1 MNLRVSETP
10 ATRAERTRV
19 RFVHLRRGDAAR
31 KAASF
36 GVSIM
41 PDGAPADDEAA
52 WAELRA
58 AAGFV
63 IDSVLDLVAPEEL
76 ARLIGCLFFSLSTG
90 RRHKRAEVMVGDG
103 HGLSA
108 TARLLRPD
116 FGVEEP
122 GFGRVH
128 ILRETE
134 PLGLYILE
142 IAPGATIPAHFH
154 RVMEE
159 SELVLDAGLLQQNL
173 RVRPGDAF
181 AWPAGYV
188 HEYRNPTASPRRVL
202 CIDRPRFIPEDEVV
216 VTGAPLLVPMRP
228 SWNYFR

>member
-10 ATRAERTRV
+10 VTRAGQPRI
-19 RFVHLRRGDAAR
+19 RFVHLRRGNGASES
-31 KAASF
+31 ASF
-36 GVSIM
+36 GVSIL
-41 PDGAPADDEAA
+41 PDGAPVADDSA

-58 AAGFV
+58 ATAFL
-63 IDSVLDLVAPEEL
+63 IDSALNLVAPDEL
-76 ARLIGCLFFSLSTG
+76 ARLIGSLFFSLSVG
-90 RRHKRAEVMVGDG
+90 RRHKRAEVIVGDG
-103 HGLSA
+103 RGLSA

-116 FGVEEP
+116 FRVEEP

-128 ILRETE
+128 IVRETE

-154 RVMEE
+154 RVMDEAE
-159 SELVLDAGLLQQNL
+159 MVLDAGLLQQNL

-188 HEYRNPTASPRRVL
+188 HEYRNPTALPKRVL
-202 CIDRPRFIPEDEVV
+202 CIDRPRFVPEDEVV